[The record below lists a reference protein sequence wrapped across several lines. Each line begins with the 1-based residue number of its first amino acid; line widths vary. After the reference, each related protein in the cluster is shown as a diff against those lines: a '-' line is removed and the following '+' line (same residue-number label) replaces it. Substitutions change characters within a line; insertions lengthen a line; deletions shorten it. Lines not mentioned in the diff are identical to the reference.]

1 MIKQTNETQQNKVRK
16 ERDWKGRSLREENF
30 MAAGGT
36 TSGTE
41 KKKTRDGDAVAPLS
55 VCLSGQQSRTKWF
68 LYSTLF

>member
-1 MIKQTNETQQNKVRK
+1 
-16 ERDWKGRSLREENF
+16 